1 MYIRY
6 SFIFIQV
13 ILVALSLTANLSMA
27 ATNIAV
33 NDIKRIQVQFSVT
46 KNGQPFANTKE
57 VFTINN
63 GSYTLESV
71 TKGLGVYALLGE
83 RRVTSQGSVNESGLK
98 PLRFELQQGDKA
110 KKALLA
116 EFDWAA
122 NILNMTVK
130 GQLKTAPLN
139 PGTQDLASIAYQFMY
154 TPKPMQDTVSVSL
167 TTGKK
172 LSRYTYKVNPALVR
186 VEALNAAYDTIQLT
200 QGDADATNP
209 AEEKSLWL
217 SPAHYYLPM
226 QMKVVDDA
234 GVTLMQTLTSFT
246 IE

>member
-1 MYIRY
+1 MQALI
-6 SFIFIQV
+6 
-13 ILVALSLTANLSMA
+13 VALSLTVNLVMA

-33 NDIKRIQVQFSVT
+33 NDIKRIQLQYSVT

-57 VFTINN
+57 IFTINN

-71 TKGLGVYALLGE
+71 TKGVGVYALLGE
-83 RRVTSQGSVNESGLK
+83 RRAISQGSVNDSGLK

-110 KKALLA
+110 KKALFA

-154 TPKPMQDTVSVSL
+154 TPKPMQDTIAVSL

-172 LSRYTYKVNPALVR
+172 LSRYTYQVSPVLVR

-209 AEEKSLWL
+209 MEEKSLWL

>member
-1 MYIRY
+1 MQALL
-6 SFIFIQV
+6 F
-13 ILVALSLTANLSMA
+13 ALSLTVNLVMA

-33 NDIKRIQVQFSVT
+33 NDIKRIQLQYSVT

-71 TKGLGVYALLGE
+71 TKGVGVYALLGE
-83 RRVTSQGSVNESGLK
+83 RRAISQGSVNDSGLK

-154 TPKPMQDTVSVSL
+154 TPKPMQDTIAVSL

-172 LSRYTYKVNPALVR
+172 LSRYTYQVSPVLVR

-209 AEEKSLWL
+209 MEEKSLWL

>member
-1 MYIRY
+1 MQA
-6 SFIFIQV
+6 S
-13 ILVALSLTANLSMA
+13 LVALSLTVNLVMA

-33 NDIKRIQVQFSVT
+33 NDIKRIQLQYSVT

-71 TKGLGVYALLGE
+71 TKGVGVYALLGE
-83 RRVTSQGSVNESGLK
+83 RRAISQGSVNDSGLK

-139 PGTQDLASIAYQFMY
+139 TGTQDLASIAYQFMY
-154 TPKPMQDTVSVSL
+154 TPKPMQDTIAVSL

-172 LSRYTYKVNPALVR
+172 LSRYTYQVSPVLVR

-209 AEEKSLWL
+209 MEEKSLWL

>member
-1 MYIRY
+1 MQA
-6 SFIFIQV
+6 S
-13 ILVALSLTANLSMA
+13 LVALSLTVNLVMA

-33 NDIKRIQVQFSVT
+33 NDIKRIQLQYSVT

-71 TKGLGVYALLGE
+71 TKGVGVYALLGE
-83 RRVTSQGSVNESGLK
+83 RRAISQGSVNDSGLK

-154 TPKPMQDTVSVSL
+154 TPKPMQDTIAVSL

-172 LSRYTYKVNPALVR
+172 LSRYTYQVSPVLVR

-209 AEEKSLWL
+209 MEEKSLWL

>member
-1 MYIRY
+1 M
-6 SFIFIQV
+6 QAL
-13 ILVALSLTANLSMA
+13 LVALSLTVNLVMA

-33 NDIKRIQVQFSVT
+33 NDIKRIQLQYSVT

-57 VFTINN
+57 IFTINN

-71 TKGLGVYALLGE
+71 TKGVGVYALLGE
-83 RRVTSQGSVNESGLK
+83 RRAISQGSVNDSGLK

-110 KKALLA
+110 KKALSA

-154 TPKPMQDTVSVSL
+154 TPKPMQDTIAVSL

-172 LSRYTYKVNPALVR
+172 LSRYTYQVSPVLVR

-209 AEEKSLWL
+209 MEEKSLWL